1 MHTYIIKKINT
12 YPLSIL
18 SILLKREQYIVQ
30 FESHC
35 LRLTPHTPPLKIYNH
50 KNYQA
55 CSLTNFYYV
64 RYHVVVCYFFL
75 VTIAYD
81 LILLLINT
89 GENVTFLRLT
99 IATTNRRGIT
109 LVNID
114 LPFILQIRPYQ
125 ENVNIFC
132 KKNCIGMSKKNPAGV
147 AS

>member
-1 MHTYIIKKINT
+1 M
-12 YPLSIL
+12 L
-18 SILLKREQYIVQ
+18 
-30 FESHC
+30 
-35 LRLTPHTPPLKIYNH
+35 
-50 KNYQA
+50 
-55 CSLTNFYYV
+55 
-64 RYHVVVCYFFL
+64 FFL

-125 ENVNIFC
+125 ENVNIFR

>member
-1 MHTYIIKKINT
+1 M
-12 YPLSIL
+12 L
-18 SILLKREQYIVQ
+18 
-30 FESHC
+30 
-35 LRLTPHTPPLKIYNH
+35 
-50 KNYQA
+50 
-55 CSLTNFYYV
+55 
-64 RYHVVVCYFFL
+64 FFL

-132 KKNCIGMSKKNPAGV
+132 KKNCIEMSKKNPAGV